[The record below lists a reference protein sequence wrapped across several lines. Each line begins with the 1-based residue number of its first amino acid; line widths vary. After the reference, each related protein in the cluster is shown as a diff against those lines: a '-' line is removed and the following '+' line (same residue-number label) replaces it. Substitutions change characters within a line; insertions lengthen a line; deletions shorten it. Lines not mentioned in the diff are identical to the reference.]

1 VGHSRTLRD
10 ARLCYVQYVSILH
23 VEIVDPNGPATHW
36 LAMTHGIFGSGAN
49 WRSIARKVMAK
60 APGWGVALIDLRGH
74 GKSPRGNAP
83 FTVQACADDLAA
95 ALTSL
100 AQSGQVVNAVCGHS
114 FGGKVVLALGAS
126 PGMSELP
133 QRIMLDS
140 NPGLRTVLDA
150 DASGVPAVLAMLEAL
165 PRRWPSRDAFVDAV
179 EQAGHSRAIARWLG
193 LSVNRV
199 GDDYQLQLEVDAIRL
214 MLEDYF
220 RQDLWPLAAT
230 SPQRLD
236 IVVAQRASTFSTD
249 DKMRLAQ
256 VATANPHVVA
266 HQIVAGHWLH
276 VDAPEATVT
285 LIAHAI
291 ALVR

>member
-1 VGHSRTLRD
+1 VGHSGTLRD

-60 APGWGVALIDLRGH
+60 APGLGVALIDLRGH
-74 GKSPRGNAP
+74 GKSPRGDAP
-83 FTVQACADDLAA
+83 FTVQACADDLAT
-95 ALTSL
+95 ALMAL
-100 AQSGQVVNAVCGHS
+100 AKGGQVVDAVCGHS

-126 PGMSELP
+126 PLMVQLP

-140 NPGLRTVLDA
+140 NPGPRTKSDA
-150 DASGVPAVLAMLEAL
+150 DESGVPAVLAMLEAL
-165 PRRWPSRDAFVDAV
+165 PRRWQSRDAFVDAV
-179 EQAGHSRAIARWLG
+179 EQAGHSRAIAQWLG

-214 MLEDYF
+214 MLADYF
-220 RQDLWPLAAT
+220 MQDLWPLAAA
-230 SPQRLD
+230 SQQRLD
-236 IVVAQRASTFSTD
+236 IVVAQKASTFSSD

-256 VATANPHVVA
+256 IATANPHVVA
-266 HQIVAGHWLH
+266 HQIIAGHWLH
-276 VDAPEATVT
+276 VDAPEATVA

-291 ALVR
+291 S